1 MSEKE
6 GGNNHIILDY
16 FNLSEGSL
24 KQYLIENIAAYE
36 KYERN
41 IGELLEK
48 DASELPEMILK
59 PGGEW

>member
-1 MSEKE
+1 V
-6 GGNNHIILDY
+6 DY